1 MKAKIQRLRGKVI
14 AATNNG
20 YARTDPRYEETKLCF
35 LPNGKFYL
43 RLLSGPKSFTGD
55 GAGWKTERRR
65 ITPEEAVFFAKSVK
79 SQ

>member
-1 MKAKIQRLRGKVI
+1 MVI

-43 RLLSGPKSFTGD
+43 RILSGPKSFTGD
-55 GAGWKTERRR
+55 GVTWKVSRR
-65 ITPEEAVFFAKSVK
+65 IIAPEEARLWVDNVYDVTTWLLHND
-79 SQ
+79 